1 MAANSLVISSF
12 ENKYRINASRKT
24 FPYQVFIPL
33 FDEPDYLQ
41 AELSAAAARLLNT
54 DCVTL
59 VFTNGTIKQ
68 THAFIG
74 ETATTDMVLILD
86 GDLSLDPGP
95 FKMFPTEVFGDEAE
109 FVHLWHVRNPINGLE
124 YGHGG
129 PKLFNREQ
137 LRTAEAL
144 IGVDMTTT
152 FDKGMVIHTE
162 CVGTH
167 KFNWSAGSTY
177 RTAFREAAKLTK
189 IIIDENDEDARTETA
204 FRLNTWLTVAS
215 DEAEYGEFCLAG
227 ATAGAAFAQQN
238 DSLAQINDYSWLYAQ
253 FKQEFPNDY

>member
-1 MAANSLVISSF
+1 MAANSLVIAGY
-12 ENKYRINASRKT
+12 ENKYRLNASRKT

-33 FDEPDYLQ
+33 FDEPDHLQ
-41 AELSAAAARLLNT
+41 EELSASAARLLNVNS
-54 DCVTL
+54 VTL

-74 ETATTDMVLILD
+74 ETATTDMVLVLD
-86 GDLSLDPGP
+86 GDLVLDHGP
-95 FKMFPTEVFGDEAE
+95 FKMFPTEVFGEEDQ

-144 IGVDMTTT
+144 SGVDMTTA

-177 RTAFREAAKLTK
+177 RTAFRECAKLAHLV
-189 IIIDENDEDARTETA
+189 IDEEDEDARKESIG
-204 FRLNTWLTVAS
+204 RLNTWLTVAN

-238 DSLAQINDYSWLYAQ
+238 ETLAQINDYSWLYAQ